1 MAYKAKF
8 LHFKTKQSYN
18 TERNKTS
25 EGSDE
30 RKIFDAYLSFIDE
43 GPTICTWGKE
53 YSGTDYA
60 SVVVDIT
67 DTDNFASVDL
77 YNKISDAYDSKK
89 NIFIIYN
96 STICPTSA
104 IVKEGTKI
112 TALGEFTLTDG
123 ISGVIRY
130 IIGIEIE
137 ADGSGQ
143 ASVSQYGSGS
153 NPPKIAGTANSG
165 SSINYSREDH
175 VHPAQTSV
183 TGNAGTAT
191 KLQTART
198 ISLTGDVTG
207 SASFDGSQNAS
218 ITATVGNDSH
228 THSNSTIT
236 SLDASKITSGTLNA
250 DRLPEI
256 PLEKLPAGAL
266 ERLVIVA
273 NQAARYQLTTSD
285 VQEGDTV
292 KQEDT
297 GVMYFV
303 VDTSNLANEN
313 GYKVYTAGAATS
325 VYWSGVLDT
334 PKTLAGYEIRDAY
347 ISGNK
352 ITLGSNSIDVV
363 SEIPSATSSQI
374 GAIRVGYS
382 DSESSIAVK
391 TTPSNDAY
399 VNITKTAIEK
409 ALDYT
414 PANSEE
420 VGSVQNFEWTNGTA
434 EGPTGKLTG
443 TNTDVSFPA
452 IPAASEEQS
461 GIITTTTQTFQ
472 GDKTFSG
479 NITVASVCNSYT
491 LESYEVFS
499 TQAHLSQIEN
509 NDGSTTPIYIG
520 SGGEHSISYDGSEYT
535 GNAATATKVKNKLTF
550 TGAVTGEYDGSSAL
564 TINVPEGGSGGEVP
578 IALPNPY
585 PIKFTGA
592 VTASYDGSNAT
603 TVNIPKTT
611 MTYMSYIYSNTNV
624 GDNTGNGITP
634 NYVYYPSSWSSTSTS
649 TFTIYVRANAFNAN
663 TPDAVVIV
671 KGTRQVNLMSFTAVY
686 GWLVKQSNI
695 LTTGSASNAYRVY
708 AFSYLGGSGS
718 STRVAVNC
726 SEYTE

>member
-104 IVKEGTKI
+104 IAKEGTKI
-112 TALGEFTLTDG
+112 IALGEFTLTDG

-130 IIGIEIE
+130 TISIEIE
-137 ADGSGQ
+137 VDGSGQ

-198 ISLTGDVTG
+198 ISLIGDVTG

-303 VDTSNLANEN
+303 VDTTNLANEN

-325 VYWSGVLDT
+325 VPWSGVT
-334 PKTLAGYEIRDAY
+334 NKPSTLSGYG
-347 ISGNK
+347 ISSTDSYLAKPTTFKWTDG
-352 ITLGSNSIDVV
+352 T
-363 SEIPSATSSQI
+363 TS
-374 GAIRVGYS
+374 
-382 DSESSIAVK
+382 
-391 TTPSNDAY
+391 
-399 VNITKTAIEK
+399 
-409 ALDYT
+409 
-414 PANSEE
+414 
-420 VGSVQNFEWTNGTA
+420 
-434 EGPTGKLTG
+434 GPTGSLTG
-443 TNTDVSFPA
+443 TNTNVSFPA
-452 IPAASEEQS
+452 IPAASKTAS
-461 GIITTTTQTFQ
+461 GVITTENQEFS
-472 GDKTFSG
+472 GDKTFDGIVSAFG
-479 NITVASVCNSYT
+479 VNATNINPPSEDEDLYIGFNVGTGT
-491 LESYEVFS
+491 
-499 TQAHLSQIEN
+499 
-509 NDGSTTPIYIG
+509 IYIG
-520 SGGEHSISYDGSEYT
+520 ADGDYNFGAGGEYT

-550 TGAVTGEYDGSSAL
+550 TGAVAGSYDGSSAL
-564 TINVPEGGSGGEVP
+564 TVNIPEGGGEIP

-585 PIKFTGA
+585 PVKFTGA
-592 VTASYDGSNAT
+592 VSASYDGSSSV

-611 MTYMSYIYSNTNV
+611 MTYHAYTYSSTSV
-624 GDNTGNGITP
+624 GSSTANGIDP
-634 NYVYYPSSWSSTSTS
+634 GVVEYPSSWSSTSS
-649 TFTIYVRANAFNAN
+649 AFTIYVRANAFNAN

-671 KGTRQVNLMSFTAVY
+671 KGTRQVNFSFTSTN
-686 GWLVKQSNI
+686 GWLVKQSSI

-718 STRVAVNC
+718 LTRVAVNC